1 VLNQTGI
8 TGTTFTSP
16 AAFSTGTY
24 RWWIRGLDVNGNG
37 LPWSQP
43 LQFFAQTNEA
53 APTDVSEIALAAT
66 TPVVFDASAGFWSD
80 DIVRSIT
87 ATPAGTVVQ
96 IDPLLV
102 TPEPMTEQSVVAED
116 IAGIDDV
123 MEEWASLNMDE
134 ASTQVLPV
142 SLPTVKTPVVSAENS
157 KSESENR
164 ALELLMA
171 GMALGAVV
179 SKARKSKDQQ

>member
-1 VLNQTGI
+1 VRLLWPIKNCAGSKTKFYSVPHAYLAQDV
-8 TGTTFTSP
+8 P
-16 AAFSTGTY
+16 DYDPNA
-24 RWWIRGLDVNGNG
+24 RGGSFWPTVDRN
-37 LPWSQP
+37 W
-43 LQFFAQTNEA
+43 LQI
-53 APTDVSEIALAAT
+53 DEIELT

-96 IDPLLV
+96 IDPMSV
-102 TPEPMTEQSVVAED
+102 MPEPMAEQSAVVED

-123 MEEWASLNMDE
+123 MGEWAGLNMDE
-134 ASTQVLPV
+134 ASTQVFPV

-164 ALELLMA
+164 ALDLLMA